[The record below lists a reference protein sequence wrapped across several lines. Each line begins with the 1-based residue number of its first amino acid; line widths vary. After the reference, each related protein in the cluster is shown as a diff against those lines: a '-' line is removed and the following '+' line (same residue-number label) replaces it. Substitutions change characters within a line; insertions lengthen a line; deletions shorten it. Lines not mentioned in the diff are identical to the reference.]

1 MRIPVYFL
9 CAALLTA
16 ARANSEETETAAGG
30 YYSPRARAEDS
41 GLADDT
47 LRYLL
52 PRLTAKYRPS
62 GQWNALS
69 DPEYFLDASGL
80 NDQEPED
87 RFKRAGTGASL
98 SIVNPIDVLRKNFL
112 MEMARRRA
120 HEMQKQVEENRKY
133 MNAIGKRGSFLRQP
147 EAHRASPVGY
157 DTM

>member
-80 NDQEPED
+80 NDQVN
-87 RFKRAGTGASL
+87 
-98 SIVNPIDVLRKNFL
+98 IVTINTQL
-112 MEMARRRA
+112 
-120 HEMQKQVEENRKY
+120 
-133 MNAIGKRGSFLRQP
+133 
-147 EAHRASPVGY
+147 
-157 DTM
+157 